1 MDATMQLIRKPSSR
15 KTHFLKIPYDANYK
29 NTNSSCL
36 ASFIKIDP
44 LVDATTQLFPLK
56 LMLVDG
62 HVQPNPPNLS
72 YSTISWMLVQS

>member
-1 MDATMQLIRKPSSR
+1 MMLIA
-15 KTHFLKIPYDANYK
+15 KIRTPHEDY
-29 NTNSSCL
+29 CL

-62 HVQPNPPNLS
+62 HVQLNPPNLS